1 MDALVWQ
8 DVNVAA
14 QTEAAAAVAITGI
27 TKGADTTVQTATLP
41 QNGDVVVLRV
51 VGIGGL
57 DWAVGRVS
65 EAAAG
70 SFKLALL
77 DSSEMKGTF
86 RSGSYRVIELGAQAE
101 SLQEITPSGGD
112 TQDVVIDT
120 IHPKPAYSKP
130 GKPSP
135 LVYSFGALWMPND
148 PVLKAFK
155 AAGTGSRVLVVQFQW
170 PDNTEMLFAGYPS
183 APMAPGGASGQ
194 AVTTPAKVSVRGPL
208 VTYPGADA

>member
-14 QTEAAAAVAITGI
+14 QTDADAAVAITGI
-27 TKGADTTVQTATLP
+27 TKGADTTVQSATLP
-41 QNGDVVVLRV
+41 QNGDVVALRV

-65 EAAAG
+65 DAAAG
-70 SFKLALL
+70 SFKLVGVESTDL
-77 DSSEMKGTF
+77 KGTF

-112 TQDVVIDT
+112 TQDIVIDT

-135 LVYSFGALWMPND
+135 LVYTFGSLWIPSD
-148 PVLKAFK
+148 PVLKAFQSAGK
-155 AAGTGSRVLVVQFQW
+155 AGRVLVVQFQW
-170 PDNTEMLFAGYPS
+170 PDDTEMLFAGYPS